1 MSKRHGNQTV
11 ILTNP
16 VGIIAGA
23 SVVGPK
29 EGEGPLGEFFDQIVQ
44 DPLFGADS
52 WEKAE
57 SKFVKAAAELAVQKA
72 DAAFCDFDYVIAGD
86 LLNQSVGSIFG
97 LRETD
102 VPYLGIFGACS
113 AMGEGLGLGAMLIDG
128 GFARN
133 ILCMASSHFCSA
145 EKQFRFPLEFGTQRA
160 PTAGWTVTGA
170 AAIAL
175 SSRLTGVC
183 VTAATTGKMVDMGV
197 TDANNLGAA
206 MAGAAAET
214 IAAHLADTGRR
225 ADYYDLILT
234 GDLGHVGSEL
244 LLALTSKQG
253 LDIAAVHA
261 DCGMKIFNQITQD
274 THAGGS
280 GCACSGVTFAGYYLE
295 QMKRGELNKLLFV
308 PTGAL
313 MSQTTVQQGESI
325 PGIAHAVAVETTQGY
340 AGV

>member
-1 MSKRHGNQTV
+1 MSKRQGKQTV
-11 ILTNP
+11 IFSNP
-16 VGIIAGA
+16 VGIISGA

-29 EGEGPLGEFFDQIVQ
+29 EGEGPLGEYFDQIVQ
-44 DPLFGADS
+44 DPMFGADS

-57 SKFVKAAAELAVQKA
+57 SEFVKTAAELAVKKA
-72 DAAFCDFDYVIAGD
+72 GVTFSDFDYILAGD

-113 AMGEGLGLGAMLIDG
+113 AMGEGLGLAAMLIDG
-128 GFARN
+128 DFARN

-145 EKQFRFPLEFGTQRA
+145 EKQFRFPLEFGAQRA

-170 AAIAL
+170 AAIV
-175 SSRLTGVC
+175 LTGSSAKVC
-183 VTAATTGKMVDMGV
+183 VTAATTGKLTDMGV

-214 IAAHLADTGRR
+214 IIAHLADTGRR

-234 GDLGHVGSEL
+234 GDLGHIGSEL
-244 LLALTSKQG
+244 LIALASKQG
-253 LDIAAVHA
+253 LDIAAVHE
-261 DCGMKIFNQITQD
+261 DCGVKIFNQITQD

-295 QMKRGELNKLLFV
+295 KMKRGELNKMLFV

-313 MSQTTVQQGESI
+313 MSPTTVQQGESI
-325 PGIAHAVAVETTQGY
+325 PGIAHAVAIEATQRMEMD
-340 AGV
+340 